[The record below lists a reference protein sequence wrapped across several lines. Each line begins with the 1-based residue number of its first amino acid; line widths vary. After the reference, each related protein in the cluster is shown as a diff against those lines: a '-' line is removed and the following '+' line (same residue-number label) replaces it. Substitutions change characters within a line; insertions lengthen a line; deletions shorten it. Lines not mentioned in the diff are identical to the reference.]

1 MKFAFL
7 LLIVLAL
14 AGNLSRAD
22 EMNIATVDIRKIFDT
37 WKFSISSQKKVAEI
51 KDSLGKENNDR
62 LAVIS
67 RYQMERSKLRQTYI
81 KNQETM
87 SDADKKAMDLK
98 FRSLGRD
105 AVALEQDRRDFSGKE
120 KRILAND
127 ISSQANLILDQ
138 ISQTIQVYALDKK
151 YDMVIEMG
159 GHTTRNVPLF
169 VHLEGA
175 VDITE
180 KIIKLLNESDAE

>member
-14 AGNLSRAD
+14 AGNISRGD
-22 EMNIATVDIRKIFDT
+22 EMKIASVDIRKIFDE
-37 WKFSISSQKKVAEI
+37 WKYSISSQNIITET
-51 KDSLGKENNDR
+51 KDSLERENNDR
-62 LAVIS
+62 LAVIN
-67 RYQMERSKLRQTYI
+67 RYQMERNKLHQTYK

-87 SDADKKAMDLK
+87 SEADKKSMDLK

-105 AVALEQDRRDFSGKE
+105 ALALEQDRRDFSEKE
-120 KRILAND
+120 KRILANE

-138 ISQTIQVYALDKK
+138 ISQTIQVYALGKK

-180 KIIKLLNESDAE
+180 EIIKLLNESDAE

>member
-14 AGNLSRAD
+14 AGNISRAD
-22 EMNIATVDIRKIFDT
+22 EMNIASVDIRKIFNAWDY
-37 WKFSISSQKKVAEI
+37 SIASQKRITEI
-51 KDSLGKENNDR
+51 KDSLEKENNDR

-67 RYQMERSKLRQTYI
+67 RYQMERNKLHQTYK

-87 SDADKKAMDLK
+87 SEADKKAMDLK

-105 AVALEQDRRDFSGKE
+105 ALALEQDRRDFSEKE
-120 KRILAND
+120 KRILANE
-127 ISSQANLILDQ
+127 ISSQAKLILDQ
-138 ISQTIQVYALDKK
+138 ISQTVQVYALDKK
-151 YDMVIEMG
+151 YHMVIEMG

-169 VHLEGA
+169 VYLEGA
-175 VDITE
+175 VDITGD
-180 KIIKLLNESDAE
+180 IIKHLNETEGE

>member
-1 MKFAFL
+1 
-7 LLIVLAL
+7 
-14 AGNLSRAD
+14 
-22 EMNIATVDIRKIFDT
+22 MNIATVDIRKIFDT

-51 KDSLGKENNDR
+51 KDSLEKENNDR

-169 VHLEGA
+169 VHLEGS